1 LIGALFC
8 YLLRERRQALPP
20 FVVLPIVGM
29 LAGGTLALFRDGHGA
44 GMLIGAAI
52 ASLLPAKTFVFVN
65 GPQE

>member
-1 LIGALFC
+1 MIFPTAGSS
-8 YLLRERRQALPP
+8 LR
-20 FVVLPIVGM
+20 GW
-29 LAGGTLALFRDGHGA
+29 GDGHGA